1 MTFIAKFLAIQVY
14 IGRDLHSA
22 SFFSVKSTLEHSI
35 IDCQMT
41 ALGNP
46 PDSVGDAS
54 ESASKVVPGFGSG
67 PRPGFITAVQVSYSS
82 MWNLN
87 SYGGTAVLFFQHS
100 RIRGLSKARVFYT
113 NHRPLLI
120 HRIRSGRI
128 AQKKLP
134 ATRRYGPWKPF
145 VLIFVWSV

>member
-22 SFFSVKSTLEHSI
+22 SFFSVKSSLERSI
-35 IDCQMT
+35 TDCQMT

-46 PDSVGDAS
+46 PDLVGDAS

-82 MWNLN
+82 MWHLD
-87 SYGGTAVLFFQHS
+87 SYGGTYCSVVLLAFKNQRFVKGPCILQQSPTLAHS
-100 RIRGLSKARVFYT
+100 S
-113 NHRPLLI
+113 HP
-120 HRIRSGRI
+120 
-128 AQKKLP
+128 
-134 ATRRYGPWKPF
+134 
-145 VLIFVWSV
+145 

>member
-22 SFFSVKSTLEHSI
+22 SFFSVKSTLLHSI

-67 PRPGFITAVQVSYSS
+67 PRPGFITAVQLSYSS
-82 MWNLN
+82 MWNLD
-87 SYGGTAVLFFQHS
+87 SYGGTAVSFF
-100 RIRGLSKARVFYT
+100 
-113 NHRPLLI
+113 
-120 HRIRSGRI
+120 
-128 AQKKLP
+128 
-134 ATRRYGPWKPF
+134 
-145 VLIFVWSV
+145 